1 MATPTSRV
9 RAAAGALLVL
19 AVAFYAP
26 LSFTYFWNG
35 HSGPNLQDDVF
46 KLLIS
51 PTFAFGHGSGHD
63 VRPDTHEAHFATFAS
78 TYVTMWIH
86 SVVGTT
92 ALVAGL
98 SQFSER
104 LRRARP
110 GVHRTLGK
118 VFLLCCLGV
127 AATAASYL
135 LQTPATDVFSGRVFE
150 EVLWILAA
158 GTAGLALLAF
168 VSIRRRDLVA
178 HREFATAAFALICSA
193 GWLRLEWMSV
203 SLFWQPGKE
212 MLNLFGIQF
221 AATFLITC
229 SMLYVQKF
237 WKGNRRAD
245 SPLATTG
252 ALRIAAA
259 VGAPGIVALA
269 VLAATTTDWSAP
281 HAYWFTPGWAPVVVG
296 CFLPYVVHTAWLAR
310 MARQAQ
316 QRGNGSAAAAWRTYL
331 AGALVAPTTGAL
343 AYGFG
348 VLVHGM
354 NTQEAWYMV
363 GYLWGG
369 TLVLAYVAHATV
381 TTRWARRATPTPATA
396 GGELQ
401 PA

>member
-78 TYVTMWIH
+78 TYV
-86 SVVGTT
+86 
-92 ALVAGL
+92 
-98 SQFSER
+98 
-104 LRRARP
+104 
-110 GVHRTLGK
+110 
-118 VFLLCCLGV
+118 
-127 AATAASYL
+127 
-135 LQTPATDVFSGRVFE
+135 
-150 EVLWILAA
+150 
-158 GTAGLALLAF
+158 
-168 VSIRRRDLVA
+168 
-178 HREFATAAFALICSA
+178 
-193 GWLRLEWMSV
+193 
-203 SLFWQPGKE
+203 
-212 MLNLFGIQF
+212 
-221 AATFLITC
+221 
-229 SMLYVQKF
+229 
-237 WKGNRRAD
+237 
-245 SPLATTG
+245 
-252 ALRIAAA
+252 
-259 VGAPGIVALA
+259 
-269 VLAATTTDWSAP
+269 
-281 HAYWFTPGWAPVVVG
+281 APVVAG
-296 CFLPYVVHTAWLAR
+296 CVLPYVVHTAWLAR

-381 TTRWARRATPTPATA
+381 TTRWARRAAPTPATA